1 MKKNIIFSAL
11 IILATV
17 ALFMLRITKMPVHIA
32 VSFIGLALL
41 IVFSVLTR
49 KNWKLP
55 ALEIITRVFYFI
67 ALATGI
73 VLMNVHGIAV
83 LAVLHK
89 VFAALF
95 VVLLLVLFVQK
106 LLTSKKA

>member
-32 VSFIGLALL
+32 VSFVGLALL

-73 VLMNVHGIAV
+73 VLMNVHGIAALSIV
-83 LAVLHK
+83 HK
-89 VFAALF
+89 ASAALF
-95 VVLLLVLFVQK
+95 GCLFIFLFVHK
-106 LLTSKKA
+106 LAAKK